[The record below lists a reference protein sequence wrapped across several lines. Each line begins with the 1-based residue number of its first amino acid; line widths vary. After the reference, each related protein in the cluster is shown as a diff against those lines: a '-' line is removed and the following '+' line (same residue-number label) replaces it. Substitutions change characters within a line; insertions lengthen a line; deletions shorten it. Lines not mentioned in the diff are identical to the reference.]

1 VIEPTTMERLITD
14 GAATAGMVAKLRAC
28 EHAAA
33 NGVDVVIVDGRN
45 RAALET
51 AALGAA
57 PPGTTR
63 IVSAG
68 LKSCVT
74 TD

>member
-1 VIEPTTMERLITD
+1 MERLITG
-14 GAATAGMVAKLRAC
+14 GAARAGMIAKLRAC
-28 EHAAA
+28 EHAVA

-45 RAALET
+45 RAVLEA

-63 IVSAG
+63 IVGAG
-68 LKSCVT
+68 LKSCAT
-74 TD
+74 TE